1 MKKKKKEGKK
11 KIVRHHMATRPY
23 WWVFPFSSLRKHML
37 LFLISKTNVYKK
49 ITCVTVNLIT
59 CIVFCVIYLLLTNS
73 KNLQSLPSGI
83 DGNGYALS
91 HIFACLA
98 QSRSKPYNGEHD
110 KTFKKYKT
118 LFMIMLLTWLPGML
132 FSDTQISHSP
142 QLSKPLEKLWN
153 KLYIA
158 VSY

>member
-1 MKKKKKEGKK
+1 MKKKRRKEKDCEAPHG
-11 KIVRHHMATRPY
+11 HQT
-23 WWVFPFSSLRKHML
+23 L
-37 LFLISKTNVYKK
+37 LMSISIFQLKETHVIISHFQDKVYKK

-142 QLSKPLEKLWN
+142 QLSKPLEKL
-153 KLYIA
+153 
-158 VSY
+158 